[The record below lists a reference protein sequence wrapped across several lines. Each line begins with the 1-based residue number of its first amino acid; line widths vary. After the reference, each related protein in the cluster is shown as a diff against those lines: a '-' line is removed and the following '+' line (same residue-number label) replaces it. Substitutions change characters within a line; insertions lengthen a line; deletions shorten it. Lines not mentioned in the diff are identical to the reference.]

1 MPAGLLDR
9 DTILQLVR
17 GTPALIEGA
26 VEIAAQVQPNG
37 VDLTLREVARY
48 ASAGAADFSN
58 KGRVLSATEPLPFD
72 DTGGL
77 HLGPGPY
84 LVTFNEV
91 VNLPRD
97 LAALGRTRSSL
108 LRSGVALHTAVWDA
122 GYSGR
127 SQSLMTVYNPH
138 GFTIHRDARI
148 MQLVFLRLEQPVAE
162 GYAGAFLREN
172 L

>member
-1 MPAGLLDR
+1 M
-9 DTILQLVR
+9 
-17 GTPALIEGA
+17 
-26 VEIAAQVQPNG
+26 
-37 VDLTLREVARY
+37 
-48 ASAGAADFSN
+48 
-58 KGRVLSATEPLPFD
+58 GRVLPATEPLPFD
-72 DTGGL
+72 AAGNL
-77 HLGPGPY
+77 HLEPGPY

-108 LRSGVALHTAVWDA
+108 LRGGVALHTAVWDA

-138 GFTIHRDARI
+138 GFTLNKDARV
-148 MQLVFLRLEQPVAE
+148 MQLVFFRLEQPVPE
-162 GYAGAFLREN
+162 GYTGAFLREN